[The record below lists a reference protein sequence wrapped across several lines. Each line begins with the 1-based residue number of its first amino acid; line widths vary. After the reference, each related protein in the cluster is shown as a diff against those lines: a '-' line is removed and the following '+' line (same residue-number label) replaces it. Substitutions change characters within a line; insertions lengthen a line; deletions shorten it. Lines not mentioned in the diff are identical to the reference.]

1 MKYIPIYYMLILN
14 IILPEVLFGNINN
27 ISKNTLTKQNEKKS
41 ITTLRE
47 DIEEQ
52 IIETITNNKKI
63 IKINKENLKKEPL
76 SNLIINLILKQK
88 YQLKNGIEYIT
99 IKQYIEKLFK
109 YKKINLIFLKERLNK
124 ILDIKAKIIEKKDNI
139 YYEKII
145 VEYKL
150 FDIYKIIEEL
160 LEEKIRNN
168 KKIYIFNTNNKVNL
182 KKKQKLK
189 IIYKIYITKKDFFIK
204 IIKKKLIQN

>member
-1 MKYIPIYYMLILN
+1 MLILN